1 MLKRIKNLVQ
11 TGLTSEAQK
20 RKFDKFEIEDLIV
33 YVYDKSSL

>member
-20 RKFDKFEIEDLIV
+20 RKFDKFEIVYV